1 MSLTPEK
8 LDAYHER
15 IGIKARR
22 HPFTPSG
29 GRDGKPTS
37 GCILCPFSQGH
48 VTHSGAE
55 IVSLAQ
61 FRKTRER

>member
-1 MSLTPEK
+1 MNIDSSK

-15 IGIKARR
+15 IGIKASR
-22 HPFTPSG
+22 HPFTAGG

-37 GCILCPFSQGH
+37 GCVICPYSEGH

-55 IVSLAQ
+55 VISLAQ
-61 FRKTRER
+61 FRQTRRQ